1 MNTSFIIEHLRHHW
15 SRSLST
21 AVAALFLMSVIMAN
35 SSTLHAQSTTKS
47 PVEATIEGT
56 LNMYLVTNYGEK
68 MQEVDRYRKT
78 GEGSMIA
85 FILETDQKT
94 DMSQYLDKEEIQA
107 LKKYSGTTLQ
117 SRFVLSPDYTIYETA
132 LYGKDFA
139 DMYANKRVRVTG
151 TLFFPM
157 AGWQNVTPVRMD
169 YTKVELVDSTQG
181 NVNKNV
187 EESSDPMKY
196 FFTFEDDSPERKA
209 YAKKLT
215 RFVERLQHD
224 ETTFDADLS
233 AKLDELRITLL
244 SSPEGKLKVYSWEDG
259 DFGSTISFHTIYQT
273 RREGQFQAVFMENY
287 YREPRRLYQVESPNG
302 PVYLIEYF
310 FRQDGWSY
318 DIGVDAFRM
327 DKTGRLQPANVFE
340 PVPDSHHNMEGYG
353 SNLSVECAPVP
364 PSLYYEGAWSDN
376 LFLELTGKDIY
387 MPQFD
392 YLRGSD
398 RGAYMTDFYHR
409 FAWDGDKF
417 RYKQLEY
424 NPVLAKYLP
433 EPGWL
438 LAEFEVGDSIV
449 RVDSLANGSYRL
461 LLWKKDKMFSAAP
474 ELVITKGWY
483 DAEKKEYHFRKGDNE
498 YVFDAVSQKL
508 QVLRK
513 K

>member
-1 MNTSFIIEHLRHHW
+1 MNTSVVVECLCY
-15 SRSLST
+15 SRSRILST
-21 AVAALFLMSVIMAN
+21 AIAAVLLMSIIAGAG
-35 SSTLHAQSTTKS
+35 TLYAQTTTQS
-47 PVEATIEGT
+47 PVETTIEGT

-85 FILETDQKT
+85 FILETDQKI

-107 LKKYSGTTLQ
+107 LKEYSGTTLQ
-117 SRFVLSPDYTIYETA
+117 SQFILSPDYTIYETA

-209 YAKKLT
+209 YAKELT

-233 AKLDELRITLL
+233 RKLDKLRISLL
-244 SSPEGKLKVYSWEDG
+244 TSPDGKLKVYSWEDG

-287 YREPRRLYQVESPNG
+287 YREPRRVYQVESPNG

-318 DIGVDAFRM
+318 DVGVDAFRM

-340 PVPDSHHNMEGYG
+340 PVPDSHPNMEGYG

-364 PSLYYEGAWSDN
+364 PSLYNEGGWEDN
-376 LFLELTGKDIY
+376 FFFELTGKDFY
-387 MPQFD
+387 MPQFA
-392 YLRGSD
+392 YLRGSN
-398 RGAYMTDFYHR
+398 GSLFMTDYYHR
-409 FAWDGDKF
+409 FTWDGNKF
-417 RYKQLEY
+417 RYKQLEF
-424 NPVLAKYLP
+424 NPVLVKYLP

>member
-1 MNTSFIIEHLRHHW
+1 
-15 SRSLST
+15 
-21 AVAALFLMSVIMAN
+21 
-35 SSTLHAQSTTKS
+35 
-47 PVEATIEGT
+47 
-56 LNMYLVTNYGEK
+56 MYLLIFFS
-68 MQEVDRYRKT
+68 R
-78 GEGSMIA
+78 EGSWGFAGVNA
-85 FILETDQKT
+85 FTMDT
-94 DMSQYLDKEEIQA
+94 
-107 LKKYSGTTLQ
+107 SGL
-117 SRFVLSPDYTIYETA
+117 
-132 LYGKDFA
+132 
-139 DMYANKRVRVTG
+139 
-151 TLFFPM
+151 
-157 AGWQNVTPVRMD
+157 
-169 YTKVELVDSTQG
+169 
-181 NVNKNV
+181 
-187 EESSDPMKY
+187 
-196 FFTFEDDSPERKA
+196 
-209 YAKKLT
+209 
-215 RFVERLQHD
+215 
-224 ETTFDADLS
+224 
-233 AKLDELRITLL
+233 
-244 SSPEGKLKVYSWEDG
+244 
-259 DFGSTISFHTIYQT
+259 
-273 RREGQFQAVFMENY
+273 
-287 YREPRRLYQVESPNG
+287 
-302 PVYLIEYF
+302 
-310 FRQDGWSY
+310 
-318 DIGVDAFRM
+318 
-327 DKTGRLQPANVFE
+327 LQPANVFE
-340 PVPDSHHNMEGYG
+340 CILELHETSAGY
-353 SNLSVECAPVP
+353 SATLAANCSPET
-364 PSLYYEGAWSDN
+364 PSLYNEGAWSDN

>member
-1 MNTSFIIEHLRHHW
+1 MRNRRKKSGTLRHDQKKRVLTVIVVAIFGLLLFIGH
-15 SRSLST
+15 SGTLRAQPTPSQPTLSG
-21 AVAALFLMSVIMAN
+21 
-35 SSTLHAQSTTKS
+35 TLH
-47 PVEATIEGT
+47 
-56 LNMYLVTNYGEK
+56 MYLVTNYGEK
-68 MQEVDRYRKT
+68 KQEVDRYRTT

-85 FILETDQKT
+85 FILETYEPI
-94 DMSQYLDKEEIQA
+94 DMTPYLSQEEIEF
-107 LKKYSGTTLQ
+107 LSDNGSTWQ
-117 SRFVLSPDYTIYETA
+117 SEFMVVPRWNLPESISE
-132 LYGKDFA
+132 KDFA
-139 DMYANKRVRVTG
+139 SQYANKRIRVTG
-151 TLFFPM
+151 SLFCPM
-157 AGWQNVTPVRMD
+157 AGWQNATLVRMD
-169 YTKVELVDSTQG
+169 FSKVELVDSTLG

-209 YAKKLT
+209 YAKKLVN
-215 RFVERLQHD
+215 FVEKLQHD

-244 SSPEGKLKVYSWEDG
+244 TSPDGMVKIYSWEDG

-273 RREGQFQAVFMENY
+273 RHEGQFQAVFMENY
-287 YREPRRLYQVESPNG
+287 YREPRRVYQVESPNG

-318 DIGVDAFRM
+318 DVGVDAFRM

-409 FAWDGDKF
+409 FAWDGNKF

-424 NPVLAKYLP
+424 NPVLAKFLP

>member
-1 MNTSFIIEHLRHHW
+1 MAMYTETTKYLDEKRTNESLFVSIVVFLIFIFW
-15 SRSLST
+15 
-21 AVAALFLMSVIMAN
+21 LFLCHPATLSAQPAPPPATL
-35 SSTLHAQSTTKS
+35 SGTLH
-47 PVEATIEGT
+47 
-56 LNMYLVTNYGEK
+56 LYLVTNYGEK

-85 FILETDQKT
+85 FILKT
-94 DMSQYLDKEEIQA
+94 DDKIDMTQYLDQEDLKA
-107 LKKYSGTTLQ
+107 LKDYSGETWQ
-117 SRFVLSPDYTIYETA
+117 SEFMVVPDWEVFESFSNE
-132 LYGKDFA
+132 DFA
-139 DMYANKRVRVTG
+139 AKYANKRVRFTG
-151 TLFFPM
+151 TMFFPM

-244 SSPEGKLKVYSWEDG
+244 SSPDGKLKVYSWEDG

-273 RREGQFQAVFMENY
+273 RHEGQFQAVFMENY
-287 YREPRRLYQVESPNG
+287 YREPRKIYQVESPDG

-318 DIGVDAFRM
+318 DVGVDAFRM

-340 PVPDSHHNMEGYG
+340 PVPDSHPNMEGYG

-364 PSLYYEGAWSDN
+364 PSLYNEGGWEDN
-376 LFLELTGKDIY
+376 FFFELTGKDFY
-387 MPQFD
+387 MPQFA
-392 YLRGSD
+392 YLRGSN
-398 RGAYMTDFYHR
+398 GSLFMTDYYHR
-409 FAWDGDKF
+409 FTWDGNKF
-417 RYKQLEY
+417 RYKQLEF
-424 NPVLAKYLP
+424 NPVLVKYLP